1 MNPGKLLIIDT
12 ATRTP
17 VVAIADEVGMLLGE
31 QRWESRHRHGEELLE
46 RIDRLLAEGGTS
58 KSELVGVIVG
68 TGPGSFTGL
77 RIGLATA
84 KTIAY
89 ALAIPVVGVSTT
101 VAIANASHDAEDR
114 VQEVV
119 VTLPAGAVDRY
130 EHLVKLAGGQPT
142 ETDAPQ
148 LVAEPAA
155 DSDGLIAIDL
165 DAPLVSEGAIERGRL
180 AMGSLAASL
189 AELGGARLK
198 AGEADDPAELVPAYV
213 ALPRGI
219 ARAAAE
225 MEWSPDL
232 R

>member
-1 MNPGKLLIIDT
+1 MSADRLLIIDT

-17 VVAIADEVGMLLGE
+17 VVAIAAKNGKVLAESS
-31 QRWESRHRHGEELLE
+31 WTSRHRHGEELLQ
-46 RIDRLLAEGGTS
+46 RIDGVLADARIGRRSIT
-58 KSELVGVIVG
+58 GVVVG

-89 ALAIPVVGVSTT
+89 ALGVPVVGVETT
-101 VAIANASHDAEDR
+101 RALWFGVAE
-114 VQEVV
+114 EVRSNYFAT

-130 EHLVKLAGGQPT
+130 VHHVRREGSEPEIVAHADIGA
-142 ETDAPQ
+142 DA
-148 LVAEPAA
+148 
-155 DSDGLIAIDL
+155 IAIDL
-165 DAPLVSEGAIERGRL
+165 DHAPEEAKLRGRRALDAL
-180 AMGSLAASL
+180 ASSLAI
-189 AELGGARLK
+189 LGSGMLDE
-198 AGEADDPAELVPAYV
+198 GEVDDIETLVPAYV

-219 ARAAAE
+219 AKAAAE

>member
-1 MNPGKLLIIDT
+1 MKQGLLLIIDT

-17 VVAIADEVGMLLGE
+17 VVALADGAGKLLAE
-31 QRWESRHRHGEELLE
+31 QRWESRHRHGEELLA
-46 RIDRLLAEGGTS
+46 RIDRLLAESGAR
-58 KSELVGVIVG
+58 KSDLTGVIVG

-89 ALAIPVVGVSTT
+89 SFSIPVVGVSTT
-101 VAIANASHDAEDR
+101 VAIANSAQDAYER
-114 VQEVV
+114 VEEVV

-130 EHLVKLAGGQPT
+130 EHRVRLSSPRPI
-142 ETDAPQ
+142 ETDAPR
-148 LVAEPAA
+148 LVAEPASA
-155 DSDGLIAIDL
+155 TDGLVAIDL
-165 DAPLVSEGAIERGRL
+165 DPPLVPEGAIERGKR
-180 AMGSLAASL
+180 AMEGLAASL
-189 AELGGARLK
+189 AELGAARLTT
-198 AGEADDPAELVPAYV
+198 GEADDPAELVPAYV

>member
-1 MNPGKLLIIDT
+1 MTQETLLIVDT

-17 VVAIADEVGMLLGE
+17 VVALADGAGTLLGE

-46 RIDRLLAEGGTS
+46 RIDRLLSEAGVR
-58 KSELVGVIVG
+58 KSALSGVIVG

-89 ALAIPVVGVSTT
+89 SLDVPLVGVSTT
-101 VAIANASHDAEDR
+101 IAIAHASRMADQR

-130 EHLVKLAGGQPT
+130 EHRVQVSGPRPI
-142 ETDAPQ
+142 EPDAPQ
-148 LVAEPAA
+148 LVAVPAT
-155 DSDGLIAIDL
+155 DTDDLVAIDL
-165 DAPLVSEGAIERGRL
+165 EAPLVPEAAIDRGRS
-180 AMGSLAASL
+180 AMEGLAASF
-189 AELGGARLK
+189 AELGGARLA
-198 AGEADDPAELVPAYV
+198 AGEFDDPAELVPAYV